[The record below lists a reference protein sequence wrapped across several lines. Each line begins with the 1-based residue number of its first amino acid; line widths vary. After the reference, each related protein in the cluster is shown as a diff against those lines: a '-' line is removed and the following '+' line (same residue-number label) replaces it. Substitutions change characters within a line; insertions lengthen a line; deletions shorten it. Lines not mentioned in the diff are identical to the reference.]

1 MAVGGLGEAIVRVP
15 GLVEVASDFGFDCVT
30 TRRKYQSLILLL
42 RIHVLHSS
50 ELDFLEDLETNLII
64 DLSWFF

>member
-1 MAVGGLGEAIVRVP
+1 MAGGGPGEAIVRVP

-42 RIHVLHSS
+42 RIHVLH
-50 ELDFLEDLETNLII
+50 T
-64 DLSWFF
+64 